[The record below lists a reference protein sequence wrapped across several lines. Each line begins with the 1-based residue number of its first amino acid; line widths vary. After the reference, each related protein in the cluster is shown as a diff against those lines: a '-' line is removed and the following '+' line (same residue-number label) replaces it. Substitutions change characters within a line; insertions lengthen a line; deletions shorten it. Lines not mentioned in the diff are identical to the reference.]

1 MCISL
6 MNQSAMHIHVF
17 LFLYAFDHVHAAVDR
32 TTAVETIE
40 IICQQKREDTIACR
54 ASLHAC
60 LTSRHGMQQQETSFA
75 CCFFFIII

>member
-1 MCISL
+1 

-40 IICQQKREDTIACR
+40 IICQQKRDNSMPCFPPCLPRLSPRNAATRDELCMLLF
-54 ASLHAC
+54 LHNHLKA
-60 LTSRHGMQQQETSFA
+60 A
-75 CCFFFIII
+75 